1 MFKALFNI
9 ILNMLA
15 TIIQIVLLPLN
26 LTITAL
32 LPDVSVKILEV
43 ADMFSN
49 VFKSMNWALS
59 LVPQSIIN
67 TLMFFITC
75 EIAKHGIYIGTHVVI
90 KLWNLF
96 QKLKFW

>member
-9 ILNMLA
+9 ILNLLA
-15 TIIQIVLLPLN
+15 TLVQIVLIPLN
-26 LTITAL
+26 SVITAA
-32 LPDVSVKILEV
+32 LPDLSTKILEV
-43 ADMFSN
+43 TEMLSN
-49 VFKSMNWALS
+49 VFNS
-59 LVPQSIIN
+59 LLWPLDLIPQSVVT

-75 EIAKHGIYIGTHVVI
+75 EIAKHSIYIGTHVVI